1 MLNKSYDM
9 RLCRSCGTLP
19 AGPLLTKTRIHITVI
34 IGGSLEPNRNWL
46 THEAMG
52 LVHWLAFVL

>member
-9 RLCRSCGTLP
+9 RLCRSCGMLS
-19 AGPLLTKTRIHITVI
+19 AGPLLTKTHSHITAI
-34 IGGSLEPNRNWL
+34 IGGSLELNRNWL

-52 LVHWLAFVL
+52 LVHQLAVEL

>member
-19 AGPLLTKTRIHITVI
+19 AGALLTKTHTHIMVI
-34 IGGSLEPNRNWL
+34 IGGSLELNRNWL
-46 THEAMG
+46 TCEAMG
-52 LVHWLAFVL
+52 LVHQLAFEL